1 MINRSADIK
10 CVGAVKYAKSRLVI
24 GASLLVA
31 AMSAPAA
38 FADEL
43 DRLVLVHKFSMKVDG
58 SLTSVVLKLLPE
70 EWTVDSTD
78 GRVATARELRAV
90 LKNLTMV
97 MFGGASRCAVDGNVQ
112 YPCGFALAALD
123 FAGLASDEFS
133 ANRSAWI
140 STSSTTLLAT
150 TENPGSPGSLIVFDE
165 RLKSALSTAR
175 DDQPSVVGMFAP
187 ERYLGDKSQAYGKV
201 ISFRFSTVDNPI
213 VPGTFLANSGIV
225 MLSNDPLKRMQQ
237 EPPNKGDQFW
247 NRRNRRP
254 LNRSSAT

>member
-1 MINRSADIK
+1 MINRSADRK
-10 CVGAVKYAKSRLVI
+10 CVAAVKYAKSRLVI
-24 GASLLVA
+24 GASLLAA
-31 AMSAPAA
+31 AMSTPVA

-58 SLTSVVLKLLPE
+58 SWRSLVVKLLPK
-70 EWTVDSTD
+70 EWTVDSAD

-90 LKNLTMV
+90 LENLTMV
-97 MFGGASRCAVDGNVQ
+97 MIGGASRCAVDGSVQ

-150 TENPGSPGSLIVFDE
+150 TENPGSPGSLIVLDD
-165 RLKSALSTAR
+165 RLRSALSTAR
-175 DDQPSVVGMFAP
+175 DDQPSVVGMIAP
-187 ERYLGDKSQAYGKV
+187 ERYLGDKSEAYGKA

-213 VPGTFLANSGIV
+213 VPATFLANSGIV

-237 EPPNKGDQFW
+237 KSPDKDDQVT
-247 NRRNRRP
+247 
-254 LNRSSAT
+254 LDSTVTGH